1 MRTNG
6 ESRLMRTIEIVC
18 ICKAVKRT
26 TMTELEEHH
35 VRVFLRLR
43 PLNRLEVNRRS
54 RSVVEILDDQR
65 VAVEDPAEGDW
76 EVTCDKVSTRTKQI
90 VPI

>member
-1 MRTNG
+1 
-6 ESRLMRTIEIVC
+6 
-18 ICKAVKRT
+18 
-26 TMTELEEHH
+26 MTELEQHH

-65 VAVEDPAEGDW
+65 VTVEDPAEGDR
-76 EVTCDKVSTRTKQI
+76 EVTCDRVSTKQF
-90 VPI
+90 VPCESCCMYGCRNSSHSICNSCLNMTQI

>member
-1 MRTNG
+1 M
-6 ESRLMRTIEIVC
+6 
-18 ICKAVKRT
+18 
-26 TMTELEEHH
+26 ELEEHH

-65 VAVEDPAEGDW
+65 VTVEDPAEGDW
-76 EVTCDKVSTRTKQI
+76 EVACDRVSRRQNELSSLNLPSTGVVMALIR
-90 VPI
+90 

>member
-1 MRTNG
+1 
-6 ESRLMRTIEIVC
+6 
-18 ICKAVKRT
+18 
-26 TMTELEEHH
+26 MTEVEQHH

-76 EVTCDKVSTRTKQI
+76 EVTCDRVSLSRFKTNCPNMNLIKY
-90 VPI
+90 

>member
-1 MRTNG
+1 
-6 ESRLMRTIEIVC
+6 
-18 ICKAVKRT
+18 
-26 TMTELEEHH
+26 MTELEQHH

-65 VAVEDPAEGDW
+65 VAVEDPVEGDW
-76 EVTCDKVSTRTKQI
+76 EVTVDRVSAKYKTNCLPQ
-90 VPI
+90 

>member
-1 MRTNG
+1 
-6 ESRLMRTIEIVC
+6 
-18 ICKAVKRT
+18 
-26 TMTELEEHH
+26 MTEPEEHH

-54 RSVVEILDDQR
+54 RSVVEILDDER

-76 EVTCDKVSTRTKQI
+76 EVTCDRVSTVLGQNKLSLLNL
-90 VPI
+90 VKY